1 MKIMNAKRV
10 SNGTSIDVFKRE
22 KLKYL
27 HRININ
33 VPVPI
38 HAVKKFQCIKTGK
51 AFAIDSAS
59 LSNIINIPSLESI
72 RYSDNGKF
80 ISRSNADK
88 DAIRKA
94 KAKYQ
99 GANIFRIIPARGTL

>member
-1 MKIMNAKRV
+1 MITQGNFFIHMKIMNEKKV
-10 SNGTSIDVFKRE
+10 IPVISINVFTIE

-27 HRININ
+27 HRMNIN
-33 VPVPI
+33 VPVPV

-59 LSNIINIPSLESI
+59 LSNMMNIPSHESI

-80 ISRSNADK
+80 IKRRNADTEE
-88 DAIRKA
+88 IVKA
-94 KAKYQ
+94 KAK
-99 GANIFRIIPARGTL
+99 

>member
-33 VPVPI
+33 VPVPS
-38 HAVKKFQCIKTGK
+38 HAVKKFQLIINGKT
-51 AFAIDSAS
+51 FAIDSAS
-59 LSNIINIPSLESI
+59 LSKMINIPSDESI

-80 ISRSNADK
+80 IKRRNAQA
-88 DAIRKA
+88 DAIVKA
-94 KAKYQ
+94 NAK
-99 GANIFRIIPARGTL
+99 